1 MMVFTINIRACGH
14 VYEKPHLQSA
24 MQNPPTPKPFCATA
38 NMVSF
43 FDLPRSIR
51 EEIYRHAL
59 VKARVFV
66 RPFISMEYMLHPD
79 RAKIYDNP
87 NIALLCASHR
97 IYHEA
102 KLIYLGENIFSI
114 VQVDML
120 AAARMENR
128 RVAKNLRQIRRLEL
142 IFDNR
147 DYKYMAESLGTEIPT
162 VMTEVEDWADESS
175 AKKVAMRDLGEM
187 RDHFDVSSAITPSTS
202 KLRRKSRLIDT
213 TEIRQRKQLNH
224 HLHQH
229 KNDNKETPHDRL
241 TENLKKYLWGRT
253 LTFVRQTFRLTHL
266 FIDLRHCTCPVG
278 CCRLADQVLDWGWV
292 YVWIHGLP
300 DEVQVRGSS
309 RSEKEVIARSL
320 DRQSFHFKLKI
331 DEVYDQSRAQD
342 YRGLMQYNVLLR
354 SVYRKLNENITA
366 G

>member
-1 MMVFTINIRACGH
+1 
-14 VYEKPHLQSA
+14 
-24 MQNPPTPKPFCATA
+24 
-38 NMVSF
+38 MVSF

-79 RAKIYDNP
+79 RAEIYDNP
-87 NIALLCASHR
+87 NLALLCVSRR

-102 KLIYLGENIFSI
+102 TPIYLGENIFSI

-142 IFDNR
+142 IFDHR
-147 DYKYMAESLGTEIPT
+147 DYNYMAEFLGTEIPT
-162 VMTEVEDWADESS
+162 VMTEIEDWADESPV
-175 AKKVAMRDLGEM
+175 KKVAMRDLSKI
-187 RDHFDVSSAITPSTS
+187 RDHFDV
-202 KLRRKSRLIDT
+202 RLIDT
-213 TEIRQRKQLNH
+213 TGRRQRQALNH
-224 HLHQH
+224 HLHQY
-229 KNDNKETPHDRL
+229 KNDSKETPHDRL
-241 TENLKKYLWGRT
+241 TENLKEYLWGRT
-253 LTFVRQTFRLTHL
+253 LTFVRQNFRLTHL
-266 FIDLRHCTCPVG
+266 FIDLRHCSCPVG
-278 CCRLADQVLDWGWV
+278 CCRLADQVLDWGWM

-320 DRQSFHFKLKI
+320 DRQSFHPKLKI
-331 DEVYDQSRAQD
+331 EEVYDQSRAQD
-342 YRGLMQYNVLLR
+342 YRGLMQYNALLR
-354 SVYRKLNENITA
+354 SVYRRLNEV
-366 G
+366 